1 MMVSLLNL
9 VCMIVYSFYNNILTL
24 HINLY
29 IIYNFKAFSVNIGY
43 VGVIV
48 KELCMINYSFYI

>member
-9 VCMIVYSFYNNILTL
+9 VCLILFSFYNNILTL

-48 KELCMINYSFYI
+48 IVVYD